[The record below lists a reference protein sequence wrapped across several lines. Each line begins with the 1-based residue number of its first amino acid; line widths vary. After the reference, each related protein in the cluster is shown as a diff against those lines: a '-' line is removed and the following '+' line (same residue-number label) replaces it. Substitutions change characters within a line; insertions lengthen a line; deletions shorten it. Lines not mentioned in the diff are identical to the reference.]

1 MDGEQVLMKNPA
13 TAAATAVAAARFK
26 NSSCR
31 SGDGHRESERDA
43 EELNEL
49 GR

>member
-1 MDGEQVLMKNPA
+1 MDGEQVLMKNPT
-13 TAAATAVAAARFK
+13 TAAAAAVAAAVLKIVRVG
-26 NSSCR
+26 R
-31 SGDGHRESERDA
+31 ATATERDA